1 MFWITRMNPVEL
13 SELLKEEEK
22 GRRVIYRIVIKE
34 GSEGERRQKE
44 RSERQEPDTNLTS
57 CCWLWQWKKVPINQ
71 GMQTASRSWEW
82 PHLTASKEMGTSVPQ
97 LLGMKFCQQLKNHER
112 NEAERGFTPRATGK
126 NHSPGNTL
134 ILVLSDSKAESHC
147 TWTLMKEHVRE

>member
-1 MFWITRMNPVEL
+1 MNPVEL

-57 CCWLWQWKKVPINQ
+57 CCWL
-71 GMQTASRSWEW
+71 
-82 PHLTASKEMGTSVPQ
+82 
-97 LLGMKFCQQLKNHER
+97 
-112 NEAERGFTPRATGK
+112 
-126 NHSPGNTL
+126 
-134 ILVLSDSKAESHC
+134 
-147 TWTLMKEHVRE
+147 